1 MKMKQ
6 VERLLRNVGIQTT
19 NASKHPEESTQH
31 LEYGENFEIKNKATF
46 THPIAL
52 AM

>member
-1 MKMKQ
+1 LKIEHTQCSETLAFKP
-6 VERLLRNVGIQTT
+6 QTPV
-19 NASKHPEESTQH
+19 NHPEESTH
-31 LEYGENFEIKNKATF
+31 LLEQGENFEIKNKATF